1 MAALNKH
8 DTENGTLNKPPMF
21 TPEDF
26 DTWKVRMEGF
36 IRNQDFKL
44 WKSVLEGP
52 YIPTL
57 RSGELTQLVKAHPP
71 KVKALPVAPISPTP
85 RTLSTDARGRI
96 NMGEAGIESFQEPV
110 ERKDLFPAFLSFQR
124 ESLVLGHKSFD

>member
-36 IRNQDFKL
+36 IRNQDFKV

-52 YIPTL
+52 YIPTIAAA
-57 RSGELTQLVKAHPP
+57 RAGGAAVP
-71 KVKALPVAPISPTP
+71 KDPSIE
-85 RTLSTDARGRI
+85 RGGGAR
-96 NMGEAGIESFQEPV
+96 NQNQNSF
-110 ERKDLFPAFLSFQR
+110 
-124 ESLVLGHKSFD
+124 

>member
-26 DTWKVRMEGF
+26 NTWKVRMEGF

-52 YIPTL
+52 YIPTVAAA
-57 RSGELTQLVKAHPP
+57 GAGVA
-71 KVKALPVAPISPTP
+71 ALNNEFT
-85 RTLSTDARGRI
+85 TLSPYYV
-96 NMGEAGIESFQEPV
+96 QEKV
-110 ERKDLFPAFLSFQR
+110 Q
-124 ESLVLGHKSFD
+124 